1 MSRNVGAAA
10 AAIAAAPAR
19 NPRCR
24 WTTGDDCSE
33 TCWCISD
40 GGGVFGIRPRRC
52 CIPHVVS
59 SPRAASHVRLAL
71 ARSWTTSRLSALQVR
86 VACLI
91 YQPVPSP
98 PPCCPP
104 APPSCLTSLRTLS
117 ITLPNVTSRTHAA
130 PGRYARHA
138 TPTDMSKELS
148 NQQISRRGPYLN
160 SGSNDIGPTPD
171 GFATSARARRTAQTR
186 QRGSAEN

>member
-1 MSRNVGAAA
+1 MSYL
-10 AAIAAAPAR
+10 P
-19 NPRCR
+19 
-24 WTTGDDCSE
+24 
-33 TCWCISD
+33 TCP
-40 GGGVFGIRPRRC
+40 F
-52 CIPHVVS
+52 
-59 SPRAASHVRLAL
+59 
-71 ARSWTTSRLSALQVR
+71 
-86 VACLI
+86 
-91 YQPVPSP
+91 
-98 PPCCPP
+98 
-104 APPSCLTSLRTLS
+104 PPSL
-117 ITLPNVTSRTHAA
+117 LPPGPALVPDLPTYPLNHSANVTSRTHAA